1 MKNLQNNAPHLI
13 QSLIVIAALVIL
25 ALDHLITGGEAF
37 GGVLAA
43 GGFTLGTVG
52 ASASIS
58 TAASAAVD
66 VSHSA
71 STPTPKNETP
81 SSNLQSIPS
90 NVTQQGPLN

>member
-1 MKNLQNNAPHLI
+1 MKQLQNNAPHLI
-13 QSLIVIAALVIL
+13 QSAVVITAIVIL

-71 STPTPKNETP
+71 STPVSPNATH
-81 SSNLQSIPS
+81 SSNLQSIPQTG
-90 NVTQQGPLN
+90 TQQGPLN